1 MCNKIITMHTAINRR
16 QLMQQLALLTV
27 GAAVLPNIS
36 FAQNITNDRTVY
48 VPDGAGKKASVS
60 TTDIVFKLA
69 KNQTDMH
76 LGVWESVL
84 LPGTLG
90 APPHIHNTY
99 DEICRVL
106 EGSIHIMVGD
116 TVTEVKAGGWHLRPK
131 GIVHTF
137 WNSGTIPA
145 KTIDM
150 SVPGGHE
157 DYMMDLSA
165 LFDNHKSPKPEDFKN
180 LAAKHD
186 IIYRWDLLK
195 GIMEQYKVHL

>member
-1 MCNKIITMHTAINRR
+1 MHTAINRR

-27 GAAVLPNIS
+27 GSAVLPNIA
-36 FAQNITNDRTVY
+36 FAQNTTDDRTVY
-48 VPDGAGKKASVS
+48 IPNGSGKKASVS

-84 LPGTLG
+84 QPGTLG

-106 EGSIHIMVGD
+106 EGSVRFMVGD

>member
-36 FAQNITNDRTVY
+36 FAKNATDDRTVY
-48 VPDGAGKKASVS
+48 IPDGSGKKASVS